1 MFSKLKK
8 LGASYIAFGLGT
20 IFGSIVASV
29 VGTMIYQIVNGNED
43 AARILQI
50 TECLEER
57 AEK

>member
-8 LGASYIAFGLGT
+8 LGASYIAFGIGT

-29 VGTMIYQIVNGNED
+29 VGTMIYQVVNGNED
-43 AARILQI
+43 AAKILQI
-50 TECLEER
+50 TERLEER

>member
-8 LGASYIAFGLGT
+8 LGASYIAFGIGT

-29 VGTMIYQIVNGNED
+29 VGTMIYQVVNGNED
-43 AARILQI
+43 AAKILQI

>member
-20 IFGSIVASV
+20 IFGSVVASV
-29 VGTMIYQIVNGNED
+29 VGTMIYQVVNGNED
-43 AARILQI
+43 AAKILQI

-57 AEK
+57 AIK

>member
-29 VGTMIYQIVNGNED
+29 VGTMIYQVINGNED
-43 AARILQI
+43 AAKILQI

-57 AEK
+57 VEK

>member
-8 LGASYIAFGLGT
+8 LGASYIAFGIGT

-29 VGTMIYQIVNGNED
+29 VGTMIYQVVNGNED

-57 AEK
+57 VEK

>member
-1 MFSKLKK
+1 MFGKIKK

-29 VGTMIYQIVNGNED
+29 MGTMIYQVVNGNED
-43 AARILQI
+43 AAKILQI

>member
-1 MFSKLKK
+1 MFSKIKK
-8 LGASYIAFGLGT
+8 LGASYIAFGFGT

-29 VGTMIYQIVNGNED
+29 VGTMIYQVVNGNED
-43 AARILQI
+43 AAKILQI

>member
-20 IFGSIVASV
+20 IFGSIIASV
-29 VGTMIYQIVNGNED
+29 MGTMIYQVVNGNED
-43 AARILQI
+43 AAKILQI

-57 AEK
+57 VEK